1 MVDKHSIYLDNN
13 ATTPCDPRVVEK
25 MLPYFTKNYG
35 NPANGL
41 HIQGRLASKAVEE
54 AREKVANLI
63 GAQPYEIFFTAG
75 ATESDNIA
83 IFGTAS
89 LPSKGERKKIV
100 TSAVEHKAVLL
111 PCQKLQEEGF
121 EVVFLPV
128 DSNCRVS
135 IEAARAA
142 INDQTRLVSIQAANN
157 EVGTIQPVAE
167 IAELAHDHGALFHC
181 DAAQAVGKIPLNV
194 NDLNVDLVSISAHK
208 FFGPKGIGAIYVRGG
223 RKRTPIEPILLGGEQ
238 ENGLRSGTL
247 NVPSIVGFGEAS
259 HICAESLLDEG
270 KRISNLRDQLEQKLL
285 SSTGRLHINAQFA
298 DRIPNTSSITF
309 QGLEAEELLLNC
321 QELMLGTGSACTY
334 GAIGPSHVLTAM
346 GLSREAAYSTVRLSL
361 GRFNTEEDIQAIVNL
376 LTKTVKVY
384 EVK

>member
-1 MVDKHSIYLDNN
+1 
-13 ATTPCDPRVVEK
+13 
-25 MLPYFTKNYG
+25 MLPYFSEIYG

-41 HIQGRLASKAVEE
+41 HVQGRLAGKAVEE

-83 IFGTAS
+83 ILGTAH
-89 LPSKGERKKIV
+89 LPANGPRKKIV

-135 IEAARAA
+135 VKAAREA
-142 INDQTRLVSIQAANN
+142 IDDQTVLVSIQAANN
-157 EVGTIQPVAE
+157 EVGTIQPLAE
-167 IAELAHDHGALFHC
+167 IAELAHQHGALVHC
-181 DAAQAVGKIPLNV
+181 DAAQAVGKIPFNV
-194 NDLNVDLVSISAHK
+194 NDLGVDLLSVSAHK
-208 FFGPKGIGAIYVRGG
+208 FYGPKGIGAIYVRGG
-223 RKRTPIEPILLGGEQ
+223 RKKTPVGPVLLGGGQ

-259 HICAESLLDEG
+259 QICASSLSEEG
-270 KRISNLRDQLEQKLL
+270 TRIAGLRDQLEQN
-285 SSTGRLHINAQFA
+285 LHNSVEGLRFNARSFE
-298 DRIPNTSSITF
+298 RIPNTSSMTF
-309 QGLEAEELLLNC
+309 EGIEAEELILNLP
-321 QELMLGTGSACTY
+321 QLMLGTGSACTS

-346 GLSREAAYSTVRLSL
+346 GLSREAAYSTVRFSI
-361 GRFNTEEDIQAIVNL
+361 GRFTTNEDIKVIGTL
-376 LTKTVKVY
+376 LPKVL
-384 EVK
+384 EGFKGL